1 MVSETSSY
9 MGVGKGVVFIESFV
23 CRLFCITR
31 HIMAVVITA
40 VAADESNP
48 VTNTN
53 STTVYGHKKKV
64 QFNKVVIHYNLHMYV
79 SDSFYRP

>member
-1 MVSETSSY
+1 
-9 MGVGKGVVFIESFV
+9 MGTGEGVVFIESFV

-31 HIMAVVITA
+31 HTMAVVITA

-48 VTNTN
+48 VRNTN
-53 STTVYGHKKKV
+53 STTVYGHKNNV
-64 QFNKVVIHYNLHMYV
+64 QFNKVAIHYNLHMYV